1 MTKPYFCN
9 MKNITAHVLITF
21 CLLICGCGGEE
32 TKPQGSKIF
41 NPNGDSE
48 LALLMREMHDDG
60 MLTKQQILNGETP
73 EVKCDYKTM
82 YSIEA
87 TEPEKAGST
96 EYQIF
101 GKAYEASVAALL
113 AAEEEHRPTAYQT
126 MVGACMNC
134 HQAMCPG
141 PMVKIKKMH
150 LTEEQIASLED

>member
-1 MTKPYFCN
+1 
-9 MKNITAHVLITF
+9 MKNIPAFVCVAV
-21 CLLICGCGGEE
+21 CLGIFGCGSEE
-32 TKPQGSKIF
+32 SKPQGTKIF

-87 TEPEKAGST
+87 TEPEKAAST

-113 AAEEEHRPTAYQT
+113 AADEEHRPTAYQT

-141 PMVKIKKMH
+141 PMVKIKKMY
-150 LTEEQIASLED
+150 LTEAELAEVKSKD

>member
-1 MTKPYFCN
+1 
-9 MKNITAHVLITF
+9 MKNIYAIGLLFCSLIY
-21 CLLICGCGGEE
+21 GCSSEE
-32 TKPQGSKIF
+32 SKSQNKII

-60 MLTKQQILNGETP
+60 MLTKQQILDGKTP
-73 EVKCDYKTM
+73 EVKCDYKSM

-87 TEPEKAGST
+87 TEPEKAAST
-96 EYQIF
+96 EYQVF

-141 PMVKIKKMH
+141 PMVKIKKMY
-150 LTEEQIASLED
+150 LTEKEIASLEK